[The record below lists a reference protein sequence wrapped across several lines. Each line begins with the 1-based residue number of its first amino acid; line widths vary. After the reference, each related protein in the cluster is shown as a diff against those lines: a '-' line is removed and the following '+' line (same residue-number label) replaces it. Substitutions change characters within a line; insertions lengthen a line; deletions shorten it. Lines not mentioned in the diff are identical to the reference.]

1 MDKLQVPTGMS
12 LIARTAGI
20 GRSVEEL
27 QWDLNYLLQLWQAI
41 ETAARSSAG
50 AFLIYQESSLVIRI
64 FLFLSLGN
72 KCDEQCCRNHQK
84 PPYLPPF

>member
-1 MDKLQVPTGMS
+1 MDKLQVPSGMS

-41 ETAARSSAG
+41 ESAAKRHRA
-50 AFLIYQESSLVIRI
+50 
-64 FLFLSLGN
+64 
-72 KCDEQCCRNHQK
+72 
-84 PPYLPPF
+84 LPHLPGIQPGHPRHP